1 MKDEARLALD
11 SLTKENEKLGK
22 GGTDSTPDITVP
34 STYEDRLVEQND
46 DGTWSQNIIE
56 EENPVKKDIE
66 QRANELEGFEIDAAN
81 YENLAKIGDNK
92 VIQILVEIN
101 DKKAGIITTVNA
113 AVSAGCSVL
122 TGNGLWGK
130 NGITVGGVVL
140 SAPNTQTVYNTNYP
154 KFTKDKGDIFAYD
167 GLNNYMSDAP
177 FTGITSSTLIETN
190 VGTGFSTGCIVNTG
204 DEIVGLYKTIT
215 TDISVGG
222 ACAGYLATVNAL
234 ASEIDTLRDS
244 LGTNWAAGSYV
255 GVLKDTINVKDKKTD
270 SKLFIWAY
278 NNSDNKIQQKQASN
292 TSLANTIES
301 QSEYQ

>member
-11 SLTKENEKLGK
+11 SIKKDNEELKK
-22 GGTDSTPDITVP
+22 IGTDGSPDITPVRN
-34 STYEDRLVEQND
+34 YERREVVERD
-46 DGTWSQNIIE
+46 DGTWGEIITE
-56 EENPVKKDIE
+56 EESPVRKDIE
-66 QRANELEGFEIDAAN
+66 QRASELEGFEIDAAN

-92 VIQILVEIN
+92 VIQIIDEIN
-101 DKKAGIITTVNA
+101 AKKAGIITTIQA
-113 AVSAGCSVL
+113 AVSAGCSVPV
-122 TGNGLWGK
+122 GNGLWGK

-154 KFTKDKGDIFAYD
+154 KFTKDKGDIFVYD

-234 ASEIDTLRDS
+234 ASEINTLRDS
-244 LGTNWAAGSYV
+244 LGTDWAAGSYV
-255 GVLKDTINVKDKKTD
+255 GVVKDTIQVKDKKTG
-270 SKLFIWAY
+270 SETMIWSYRNEDEESRQQQEA
-278 NNSDNKIQQKQASN
+278 NNSLINN
-292 TSLANTIES
+292 IES